1 VRPGTFLGNPSQRVR
16 DELWKK
22 VTKRTPSGYAA
33 QIWSAP
39 TPQGF
44 SYRQYGESKRQLLD
58 YEGVALVR
66 LITKKAKRGKKPE
79 QTNPENP

>member
-1 VRPGTFLGNPSQRVR
+1 
-16 DELWKK
+16 LWKK
-22 VTKRTPSGYAA
+22 VTKRPPLGYVA

-44 SYRQYGESKRQLLD
+44 SYRQYGASKRQLQD
-58 YEGVALVR
+58 FEGVALVR
-66 LITKKAKRGKKPE
+66 LTPKKAKLGKKPE